1 MFKAPKGPK
10 EHMIS
15 IRYGSWLDVPDVHC
29 QSPWW
34 TAAESVALLKQNML
48 GFLELLRTTASSIV
62 EGNSEI
68 RKLWVYEL
76 ML

>member
-1 MFKAPKGPK
+1 
-10 EHMIS
+10 
-15 IRYGSWLDVPDVHC
+15 
-29 QSPWW
+29 
-34 TAAESVALLKQNML
+34 ML